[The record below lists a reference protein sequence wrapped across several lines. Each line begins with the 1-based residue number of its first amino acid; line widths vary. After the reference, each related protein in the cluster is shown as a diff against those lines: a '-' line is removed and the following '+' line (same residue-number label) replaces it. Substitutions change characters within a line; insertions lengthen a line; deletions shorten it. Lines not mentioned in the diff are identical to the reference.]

1 VAEVHLR
8 GMTWDHARGY
18 DPMVATSSAYGAAHP
33 GVTITWEKRSLQA
46 FADLPI
52 GAMSEAYDLMVI
64 DHPHVGEVARGGQLL
79 ALDGLAL
86 DGRALDGRGL
96 DGRGRDGRGRDGEL
110 AALAAGSVGLSHASY
125 AFDGRQW
132 ALAIDTATPVACYR
146 PDLLAAP
153 PATWEG
159 VMVLARAG
167 RVGFALIPIN
177 ALMTF
182 FGMARNIGYPLAEG
196 DALIAPDHGA
206 HVLDL
211 MREIVALMDPR
222 CLTLDP
228 IGVWDWMGR
237 TADAPAYAPFGYGYT
252 NYSRDGYCPYP
263 LVFADAPGILT
274 DSPRGTVL
282 GGTGI
287 AVSARCAHPE
297 VAVDYAF
304 WIAGAACQK
313 GLYFASGGQ
322 PAHAAAWEDDA
333 CNAATRDFFR
343 RTRATLD
350 GAWLRPRHD
359 GYMGFQDAGGAIVHA
374 CLRGEAA
381 VPATLAALDAAWRES
396 LR

>member
-1 VAEVHLR
+1 MAEVHLR

-18 DPMVATSSAYGAAHP
+18 DPMVATSAAYATAHP

-46 FADLPI
+46 FADLQI
-52 GAMSEAYDLMVI
+52 GAMSDAYDLMVI

-79 ALDGLAL
+79 ALDGM
-86 DGRALDGRGL
+86 
-96 DGRGRDGRGRDGEL
+96 GRDDDL
-110 AALAAGSVGLSHASY
+110 AALAAGSVGLSQPSY

-132 ALAIDTATPVACYR
+132 ALAIDTATPVACFR
-146 PDLLAAP
+146 PDLLDAA
-153 PATWEG
+153 PATWDG
-159 VMVLARAG
+159 VMDLARAG

-182 FGMARNIGYPLAEG
+182 FGMARNMGYALAKE
-196 DALIAPDHGA
+196 DMLIAPAHGA
-206 HVLDL
+206 QVLDL

-228 IGVWDWMGR
+228 IGVYEWMGR
-237 TADAPAYAPFGYGYT
+237 NADAPAYAPFGYGYT

-263 LVFADAPGILT
+263 LVFADAPGI
-274 DSPRGTVL
+274 DAADPRGTVL

-297 VAVDYAF
+297 VAVDYAI
-304 WIAGAACQK
+304 WIAGAECQK

-322 PAHAAAWEDDA
+322 PAHAAAWEDDT
-333 CNAATRDFFR
+333 CNAASRDFFR

-350 GAWLRPRHD
+350 TAWLRPRHD

-374 CLRGEAA
+374 CLRGEATVA
-381 VPATLAALDAAWRES
+381 ATLAALDAAWRES